1 MSQTRKAARAGS
13 LLVALGVWLALASF
27 AAPRV
32 SIAEAQG
39 AGSTDYLIR
48 LLHDS
53 DAFRVRA
60 RACDALGSRASD
72 PGVIEALVAALRD
85 SNGAVRA
92 ACVASLG
99 RVGDAS
105 VLGALRALTG
115 DSEREREVRSAARAA
130 ITAIE
135 SRTSGGGGGGGST
148 GGGGAS
154 GPARYYVGIG
164 LPGTTAGVS
173 DAIRRSAREALRSA
187 AAGVAGVVIAPDGES
202 AADAT
207 RALRSRSLTGF
218 FLDSTIT
225 TVEDTPAGVR
235 VVVQIVVQDYPGR
248 NVRAMLSGRATITG
262 EHNTSSPGVA
272 DAIAAAFAGAMRQL
286 PAAMA
291 GSRGGGSR

>member
-1 MSQTRKAARAGS
+1 MSVAG
-13 LLVALGVWLALASF
+13 
-27 AAPRV
+27 V

-48 LLHDS
+48 LLRDS

-60 RACDALGSRASD
+60 RACDALGSRATD
-72 PGVIEALVAALRD
+72 AGVMEALSGALRD
-85 SNGAVRA
+85 TSGAVRA
-92 ACVASLG
+92 ACVSSLG

-105 VLGALRALTG
+105 VLPALRALDR
-115 DSEREREVRSAARAA
+115 DSEREVRDAARTA

-135 SRTSGGGGGGGST
+135 GRTGGGAPGGGGAPS
-148 GGGGAS
+148 GGGAS
-154 GPARYYVGIG
+154 GPPRFYVGIG
-164 LPGTTAGVS
+164 LPGTTAGAS
-173 DAIRRSAREALRSA
+173 DVIRRSAREALRTA

-207 RALRSRSLTGF
+207 RVLRARSLAGF
-218 FLDSTIT
+218 FLDSTIST
-225 TVEDTPAGVR
+225 IEDTPAGVR

-262 EHNTSSPGVA
+262 EHNTSSPAVA
-272 DAIAAAFAGAMRQL
+272 DAIGAAFAGAIRQL

>member
-1 MSQTRKAARAGS
+1 M
-13 LLVALGVWLALASF
+13 VALGVGVALAIFVLTS
-27 AAPRV
+27 AV
-32 SIAEAQG
+32 SVAQAQG

-60 RACDALGSRASD
+60 RACDALGSRATD
-72 PGVIEALVAALRD
+72 AGVMDALVAALRD
-85 SNGAVRA
+85 RDGAVRA
-92 ACVASLG
+92 ACVGSLG

-105 VLGALRALTG
+105 VLPALRAL
-115 DSEREREVRSAARAA
+115 DSASERERAVRAAARAA
-130 ITAIE
+130 ITSIE
-135 SRTSGGGGGGGST
+135 TRTGGGGGGGST
-148 GGGGAS
+148 GGTGSGGAV
-154 GPARYYVGIG
+154 GVARYYVGIG

-173 DAIRRSAREALRSA
+173 DAIRRSAREALRTA

-207 RALRSRSLTGF
+207 RAIRSRSLAGF

-262 EHNTSSPGVA
+262 EHNTSSPSVA
-272 DAIAAAFAGAMRQL
+272 DAIGAAFASAVRQL
-286 PAAMA
+286 PTAMA
-291 GSRGGGSR
+291 GSRGGGGSR

>member
-1 MSQTRKAARAGS
+1 MRAARGS
-13 LLVALGVWLALASF
+13 SLVTALGVWLWLASC
-27 AAPRV
+27 AAFGLG
-32 SIAEAQG
+32 SIASAQG
-39 AGSTDYLIR
+39 AGSTEYLIR
-48 LLHDS
+48 LLRDS

-72 PGVIEALVAALRD
+72 AGVIDALVAALRD
-85 SNGAVRA
+85 RDGAVRA

-99 RVGDAS
+99 RVGDPS
-105 VLGALRALTG
+105 VLPAVRALDRDT
-115 DSEREREVRSAARAA
+115 EREREVRAAARTAIAA
-130 ITAIE
+130 IEA
-135 SRTSGGGGGGGST
+135 RSGGGGGGGGS
-148 GGGGAS
+148 GGGGGGSAG

-173 DAIRRSAREALRSA
+173 DAVRRSARESLRTA
-187 AAGVAGVVIAPDGES
+187 AAGVSGVEIAPDGET
-202 AADAT
+202 AAAAT
-207 RALRSRSLTGF
+207 RVLRSRSLTGF

-262 EHNTSSPGVA
+262 EHNTSSPAVA
-272 DAIAAAFAGAMRQL
+272 DAIGAAFAGAMRQL